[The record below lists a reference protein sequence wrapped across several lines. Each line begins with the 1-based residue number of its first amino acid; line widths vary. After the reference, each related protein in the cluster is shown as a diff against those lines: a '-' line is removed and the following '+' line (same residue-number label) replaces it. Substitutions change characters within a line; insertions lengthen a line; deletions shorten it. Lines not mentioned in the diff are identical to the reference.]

1 MCCSVID
8 IEFEPGAEG
17 QAKEIMN
24 SHIPEH
30 AKRECNQFILADKSN
45 NPFTVIPI
53 FYDLAK
59 QETGTP
65 TAQELPGRLADIMKT
80 PAERERG
87 NTPVNQT
94 F

>member
-1 MCCSVID
+1 MYCSVID
-8 IEFEPGAEG
+8 IEFEPGAGG

-30 AKRECNQFILADKSN
+30 VKGECNQFILADKRD
-45 NPFTVIPI
+45 NPFTVIPT

-65 TAQELPGRLADIMKT
+65 KAQELPGRLADITKT
-80 PAERERG
+80 PAERERA
-87 NTPVNQT
+87 NTPVNQR

>member
-1 MCCSVID
+1 MYCGVID
-8 IEFEPGAEG
+8 IEFEPGAGG
-17 QAKEIMN
+17 QAREITK

-30 AKRECNQFILADKSN
+30 AKRECNQFILADKRD
-45 NPFTVIPI
+45 NPFSVVPI

-65 TAQELPGRLADIMKT
+65 KVQELPGRLADIMKM
-80 PAERERG
+80 PAERERA
-87 NTPVNQT
+87 NTPVNQR